1 MKKLTSIILS
11 LILHLSLSATALAAD
26 VTTAGGTGQTPVT
39 LTAAATRF
47 SVTVPTSLPI
57 SVDED
62 GNVTTAT
69 TAKIVNNGY
78 GSVKVTGMTV
88 TAGTGWTIAAYDTD
102 MLSEKVGAK
111 KVGLYVNG
119 DYTKSDGTITFT
131 SSKYPALSGANAA
144 ATDELAI
151 TYDAAVPAQAS
162 ALSGMTVAT
171 VVFTI
176 GWNS

>member
-11 LILHLSLSATALAAD
+11 LILLLSLSATALAAD

-78 GSVKVTGMTV
+78 GSVKVTSMTV

-102 MLSEKVGAK
+102 MLSKRSARK
-111 KVGLYVNG
+111 R
-119 DYTKSDGTITFT
+119 
-131 SSKYPALSGANAA
+131 SG
-144 ATDELAI
+144 
-151 TYDAAVPAQAS
+151 S
-162 ALSGMTVAT
+162 M
-171 VVFTI
+171 
-176 GWNS
+176 